1 VNDPQELELSRLRGE
16 EHGEGT
22 AVVLLHGLTATRR
35 YVLHGSRL
43 LARRGYRLVAYDAR
57 GHGDSQPAPTAT
69 GYEYRDLVGDLR
81 EVLDE
86 LRLERPVLAGSS
98 MGAATALALAF
109 EEPHRVAALV
119 LITPGY
125 AGAPRSDPV
134 DLEEWDRLAKALE
147 REDIEGS
154 VALSGF
160 DDIPERF
167 RETARTAM
175 RQRLERHRDLRAV
188 ADAVRVVPRSE
199 AFEGLDR
206 LDQLDLPALV
216 VGSRDETDP
225 GHPLA
230 VAREYV
236 RRLPHARLLVEEE
249 GESPLAWRGSS
260 LSRAIE
266 EFLAVQ

>member
-1 VNDPQELELSRLRGE
+1 MNDSREFELSRLRGE
-16 EHGEGT
+16 EHGDGP

-57 GHGDSQPAPTAT
+57 GHGDSEPAPTPT
-69 GYEYRDLVGDLR
+69 GYEYQDLVGDLR

-98 MGAATALALAF
+98 MGAATALALAL
-109 EEPHRVAALV
+109 EEPQRVAGLV

-125 AGAPRSDPV
+125 DGAPRSDPAH
-134 DLEEWDRLAKALE
+134 LEEWDRLAEALE
-147 REDIEGS
+147 REDIEGC

-160 DDIPERF
+160 DDIPERL

-188 ADAVRVVPRSE
+188 ANAVRVVPRSE
-199 AFEGLDR
+199 AFEGLER
-206 LDQLDLPALV
+206 LERLDLPALV

-230 VAREYV
+230 VAEEYA
-236 RRLPHARLLVEEE
+236 RRLPRARLLVEEE
-249 GESPLAWRGSS
+249 GQSPLAWRGSS

-266 EFLAVQ
+266 EFLGTQ